1 MSKEDYEGYVCH
13 ERERERE
20 RERIKI
26 SHLKGKQIENE
37 LQSKV
42 YKKKVVSSKQKIE
55 P

>member
-1 MSKEDYEGYVCH
+1 MKIMRDTCVM
-13 ERERERE
+13 RERERE

>member
-1 MSKEDYEGYVCH
+1 MKCLINSCQSH

>member
-1 MSKEDYEGYVCH
+1 MSKEDYEGYVCQ
-13 ERERERE
+13 E